1 MNNHT
6 QFVLFRNVWHLL
18 RLILWLVL
26 YSPLVELKVE
36 MGKLISYL
44 KVFGITLENRLN
56 KSEDNQYS
64 TFFTEMIIQSNF
76 LIKKTFKS
84 PRIRFFP

>member
-6 QFVLFRNVWHLL
+6 QFVLFRNVWHPL

-44 KVFGITLENRLN
+44 KVFGITLENRHN

-64 TFFTEMIIQSNF
+64 TFFTEMIIQGSF
-76 LIKKTFKS
+76 LIKKAFKY
-84 PRIRFFP
+84 F